1 MSQTGAGGNKD
12 LTETDG
18 GEATSDVDHFDEL
31 DIDIKLEEEEES
43 DDQTNDEGPKVI
55 TIKNSEKLGGY
66 VMCDQCPA
74 RLKSMVNLERHMR
87 NKHAPTTFCCSKCDK
102 TFDNKKKLDDHERTH
117 QTEKCPKCDKS
128 ISSNNFSRH
137 QKICKGPV
145 QMLQCDQ
152 CPFQTKRPHC
162 LKNHKSKHT
171 GHICETCYLRILCP
185 VS

>member
-12 LTETDG
+12 LTETVG

-55 TIKNSEKLGGY
+55 TIKNFEKLGGY

-117 QTEKCPKCDKS
+117 QILVTL
-128 ISSNNFSRH
+128 I
-137 QKICKGPV
+137 IYY
-145 QMLQCDQ
+145 
-152 CPFQTKRPHC
+152 
-162 LKNHKSKHT
+162 
-171 GHICETCYLRILCP
+171 YLRIPCP
-185 VS
+185 VSWALARLCFINVLVNTDNRH